1 MTARDTPAPEPVQ
14 SLLDEAGL
22 SHDQRLDDVLQS
34 IRDLGT
40 GPAPECSAELAQL
53 MSDGGRPGQSRRH
66 KRRITFIGG
75 ALAVSMGVGMS
86 GVAAG
91 TLHLPGHTGESFD
104 ATARFSVRDSADR
117 LEAGGHVRTGPDP
130 LTDAGTTPVPT
141 VERPSGA
148 GSPVP
153 GDSGGSS
160 TTAVPA
166 VPPVPAAPLPPL
178 PPLPQGPGQARTASD
193 AGSVPAAPLP
203 QGTGEA
209 RTAPDAG
216 SLPAVP
222 LPPTTGEA
230 GSPARSSA
238 PGPVDARSGVSSVAP
253 TRAGEDAA
261 SDVAAAAETAAHRS
275 VTVPAVSGPAEGP
288 TTTTR
293 LASSPVPGQR
303 RETGDARP
311 VAPSGDARVDG
322 VLPRDRFSATSP
334 TTGGS
339 PVMSTLWLR
348 AAAPQPEDT
357 PTLSYRVLTDSDLGG
372 LFPVEAG
379 VYGPDPADVPGGSI
393 EPSDPQDAKPAP
405 SPVPTG
411 SDPAPG
417 VGPSAVPEVDQAAPP
432 EQVAPAGAGTG
443 AEVAAE
449 ADADADVTVGGGTGA
464 TSPEET
470 PEEALQEI
478 PDEAPKTLQ
487 GETSPSDG

>member
-40 GPAPECSAELAQL
+40 GPEPECSAELAQL

-141 VERPSGA
+141 AERPSGA

-160 TTAVPA
+160 TTAVHA
-166 VPPVPAAPLPPL
+166 VPVAPL

-222 LPPTTGEA
+222 LPPTTGEV

-238 PGPVDARSGVSSVAP
+238 PGPADARSGVSSVAP

-322 VLPRDRFSATSP
+322 ALLRDRFSATSP

-357 PTLSYRVLTDSDLGG
+357 STLSYPVLTDSDLGG

-393 EPSDPQDAKPAP
+393 EPADPQDAKPAP

-411 SDPAPG
+411 GDPAPG
-417 VGPSAVPEVDQAAPP
+417 VGPSAVPEVDQGAPP
-432 EQVAPAGAGTG
+432 EQVAAAGAGTG
-443 AEVAAE
+443 AEVAADAE
-449 ADADADVTVGGGTGA
+449 AVADVTVGGDGGTGA
-464 TSPEET
+464 TPPEET
-470 PEEALQEI
+470 LQEI

-487 GETSPSDG
+487 GGPSPSDG